1 MLGALTGIA
10 IAAGTACSVPTA
22 QAIWP
27 LSTAAKRTS
36 GEDQKYLQQLARD
49 TWACIDHLVDPQ
61 TQLPYDNLQKG
72 EWTSVTNIGLYIASL
87 TAAVDMDLLPRAE
100 ARKRL
105 GVLLVNLGTFTQWN
119 GFTQSW
125 NSVLT
130 GRPASHDPW
139 ISVLD
144 SGNYYAGLMVGRA
157 YFPELK
163 DEFSK
168 LIDAADWTQVF
179 NPETNLLRFGYNSQ
193 TGAFNGDLSTLG
205 SDARLAYFI
214 AIGRGQVPPTAW
226 ESLNRDLEERYG
238 LEYFQPGWQG
248 GGLFMQFISG
258 LILDEPQTLL
268 GISAANFAYAQVL
281 HARNQGYPVWGWSA
295 CAAPT
300 GEYLGMGALR
310 DEVVTPHASVLAVG
324 VYPKLVTT
332 NLRTL
337 EAMGAREPWRVDG
350 QARAFGFRDSIDL
363 KTRKVADNYL
373 LLDQCMLFLSL
384 ANHLDRDVIRKTFK
398 QDPVA
403 RQGYKLIK
411 DLKKHEAASWIP
423 LRDVLTLPGAKIA
436 GPGSKVRTYQEKV
449 MQSAEAVQARTP
461 VRLDG
466 DLSEWTQAK
475 PIVMGKDTYA
485 DIDTLS
491 ERDDLGGTVYFMW
504 DETYLYFAAKV
515 VDPFL
520 TFSKTGPDLWKDNC
534 IELYVAPQQNNFV
547 WGTRNNFQI
556 GLAPS
561 GPDGKPQAWAWFQ
574 DGDPGNN
581 VQVAAQVGQKVVDG
595 RTGYLLEARIR
606 WEFLGVPPSMCT
618 VIGVSP
624 AIHFI
629 DAARRHELKLNW
641 SFLSDGKSLG
651 RLTLVR

>member
-1 MLGALTGIA
+1 MWGVLTGIG
-10 IAAGTACSVPTA
+10 ILVAAGCSVPTA
-22 QAIWP
+22 QAVWP
-27 LSTAAKRTS
+27 LRSAVKRS
-36 GEDQKYLQQLARD
+36 SAEDQKYLLQLARD
-49 TWACIDHLVDPQ
+49 TWACIDHLVDPN
-61 TQLPYDNLQKG
+61 TQIPYDNLQKG
-72 EWTSVTNIGLYIASL
+72 EWTSVTNIGLYVASL
-87 TAAVDMDLLPRAE
+87 AAAVDMDLLPRAE
-100 ARKRL
+100 ARRRL
-105 GVLLVNLGTFTQWN
+105 GILLENLATFTQWN

-130 GRPASHDPW
+130 GRPAIHDPL

-163 DEFSK
+163 EEFSR
-168 LIDAADWTQVF
+168 LIDVVDWGQVY
-179 NPETNLLRFGYNSQ
+179 NPETKLLRFGYNAQ

-214 AIGRGQVPPTAW
+214 AIGRDQVPPSTW
-226 ESLNRDLEERYG
+226 ENLNRDMEERYG
-238 LEYFQPGWQG
+238 LEYLQPGWQG
-248 GGLFMQFISG
+248 GGLFMQYISG
-258 LILDEPQTLL
+258 LILDEPGTLL
-268 GISAANFAYAQVL
+268 GLAAANFAYAQVL
-281 HARNQGYPVWGWSA
+281 HARNQGYPAWGWSA

-310 DEVVTPHASVLAVG
+310 DEVVTPHASSLAVG
-324 VYPKLVTT
+324 TYPKLVTA

-337 EAMGAREPWRVDG
+337 EAMGARAPWHIDG
-350 QARAFGFRDSIDL
+350 QDRAFGFRDSIDL
-363 KTRKVADNYL
+363 KTRRVADNYL
-373 LLDQCMLFLSL
+373 VLDQCMLFLSL
-384 ANHLDRDVIRKTFK
+384 ANHLDRDVIRRTFK

-403 RQGYKLIK
+403 RHGYKLIK
-411 DLKKHEAASWIP
+411 DLKPLDVASKLAP
-423 LRDVLTLPGAKIA
+423 RDTLTLPGAKLA
-436 GPGSKVRTYQEKV
+436 EPGSKVRTYQEKV
-449 MQSAEAVQARTP
+449 LLSAEAVQARTP
-461 VRLDG
+461 IRLDG
-466 DLSEWTQAK
+466 DLSEWTEAK
-475 PIVMGKDTYA
+475 PVVLGKDTYA
-485 DIDTLS
+485 DIDTLN
-491 ERDDLGGTVYFMW
+491 ERDDLGGTVQFMW

-574 DGDPGNN
+574 DGAPGNN
-581 VQVAAQVGQKVVDG
+581 VQVAAQVGQKAVDG

-606 WEFLGVPPSMCT
+606 WDFLGVEPSMCT

-629 DAARRHELKLNW
+629 DASRRHELKLNW
-641 SFLSDGKSLG
+641 SFLSDGKALG